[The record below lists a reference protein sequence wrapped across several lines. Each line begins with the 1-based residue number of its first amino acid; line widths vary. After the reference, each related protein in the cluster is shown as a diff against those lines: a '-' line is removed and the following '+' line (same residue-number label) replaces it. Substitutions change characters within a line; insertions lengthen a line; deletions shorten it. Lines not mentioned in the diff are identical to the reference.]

1 MEYYWLAIAATILI
15 GIAKAGFG
23 GGVGIA
29 AVPMFILACG
39 DTREALA
46 IMLPIMVVCDLFS
59 LWHYRHTF
67 DKPNIYHL
75 MPGVLLGIVVGSFL
89 LDRVEEEQ
97 LKFWIGVIAILFVI
111 YQVTKE
117 KLLNITK
124 AYKPLSWH
132 GWAFGLTIGVTSTL
146 AHAAGPPATM
156 YLLPQQMGRR
166 LFVGTSVVLFTL
178 VNAIKLIPY
187 FLLGMITFSRL
198 GTSATLMLVIPI
210 GTFLGVWM
218 NKKMNETVFNII
230 IYIILI
236 LMGLKFTINFD
247 PIGMLLGVNQM

>member
-1 MEYYWLAIAATILI
+1 MEFFILASVATILI

-29 AVPMFILACG
+29 AVPLFIVATG
-39 DTREALA
+39 DTKEALA
-46 IMLPIMVVCDLFS
+46 IMLPIMCVCDLFS

-67 DKPNIYHL
+67 DKINLYRL
-75 MPGVLLGIVVGSFL
+75 MPGVLVGIVAGSFL
-89 LDRVEEEQ
+89 LGKVPDEV

-111 YQVTKE
+111 YQVGKNWV
-117 KLLNITK
+117 LNMTK
-124 AYKPLSWH
+124 AYNPPPWHSWLY
-132 GWAFGLTIGVTSTL
+132 GLCIGFTSTL

-156 YLLPQQMGRR
+156 YLLPQQLGRR

-198 GTSATLMLVIPI
+198 GTSASLMLVIPI

-236 LMGLKFTINFD
+236 LMGLKFTTGFD
-247 PIGMLLGVNQM
+247 PVSMMLGVA